1 MIDTCLST
9 VKFFAL
15 LAIFEIFSNKIS
27 RKEEVPLFFFK
38 NLQMLSPPSPVSFL
52 SDGVSK
58 SPYSPA
64 EWFGPKRDSHLGLS
78 WPLLCAD
85 LKVTTLWALQGSPWL
100 NRALAAE
107 ERTGLPPPEG
117 ALGASCTRAAR
128 IARREA
134 LLLPWSPRP
143 FRPGDLQETALR
155 SGRSPRRSWLREEGS
170 KVTVSKCQCEMPSIT
185 FMWF

>member
-38 NLQMLSPPSPVSFL
+38 NLQRLSPPSPVSFL

-64 EWFGPKRDSHLGLS
+64 E
-78 WPLLCAD
+78 
-85 LKVTTLWALQGSPWL
+85 
-100 NRALAAE
+100 
-107 ERTGLPPPEG
+107 
-117 ALGASCTRAAR
+117 
-128 IARREA
+128 
-134 LLLPWSPRP
+134 
-143 FRPGDLQETALR
+143 
-155 SGRSPRRSWLREEGS
+155 
-170 KVTVSKCQCEMPSIT
+170 
-185 FMWF
+185 